1 MGFGPYKRY
10 ANVSCAGLT
19 SETGIMANFGE
30 TDSVHLCSMDIQW
43 IFNLTQWI
51 NIFIGMSNFGYSVEW
66 FEGESGIFLSD
77 NVSTLLPMQ
86 DLCHPRMDNKRCMLA
101 YMGSLHFELC
111 LGSFFP
117 IINDTSLFRVTN
129 MWLWNG

>member
-51 NIFIGMSNFGYSVEW
+51 HIFIGMSNFGYSMEW
-66 FEGESGIFLSD
+66 FEGESGIFLD
-77 NVSTLLPMQ
+77 ENVSTLLPMQ
-86 DLCHPRMDNKRCMLA
+86 DLYHPSMDNKRCILA
-101 YMGSLHFELC
+101 YMGSLHSDLC
-111 LGSFFP
+111 HRFIFNYQSSTTLHFSA
-117 IINDTSLFRVTN
+117 
-129 MWLWNG
+129 